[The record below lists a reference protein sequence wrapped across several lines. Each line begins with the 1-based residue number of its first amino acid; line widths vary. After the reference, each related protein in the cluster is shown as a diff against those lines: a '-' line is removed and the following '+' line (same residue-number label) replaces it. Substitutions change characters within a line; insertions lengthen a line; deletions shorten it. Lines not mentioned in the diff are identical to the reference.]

1 LKKVISLFLESL
13 RGEENNFTTGS
24 IRLAIFML
32 SVPMVLEMLMESLF
46 AVVDIFF
53 VARVSTDAVATVGLT
68 ESVLTLIYSVAWGIS
83 LAATSLISRRI
94 GENNPEA
101 AGHAAA
107 QTILLSFT
115 LGIFL
120 GLPGVIYAEELL
132 RFMGGSEKLIQA
144 GAGYTRIV
152 FTSTPIIVLLYSLGG
167 VLRGAGNAATSM
179 RALWIANAANMLLD
193 PLFIFG
199 LSFVP
204 GFGVMGAAIATS
216 TGRTIGVAYQL
227 YKMSD
232 HSGAFSIKSSQLV
245 PDWQVIRQLL
255 SLSFGTTFQ
264 FLIGSAS
271 WVFLNRIVA
280 SFGSDVTA
288 GYTIAIR
295 IIIFT
300 IMPAWGMANAAATLT
315 GQNLG
320 ANQPERAEKSVWQAA
335 YYNLIFMVTIA
346 VLFFIFAKELVLI
359 FDSTPSVVAVG
370 VQALRIICLGYFFYP
385 FGMVLSQ
392 AFNGAG
398 DTRTPLV
405 VNIICFWIIEIP
417 LAYALANFTGL
428 QANGVYASIAIAES
442 IMAVILI
449 VLFKRG
455 NWKKIAV

>member
-1 LKKVISLFLESL
+1 LKQIFTLFFEAL

-24 IRLAIFML
+24 IRKAIFML

-53 VARVSTDAVATVGLT
+53 VARVSTNAVATVGLT
-68 ESVLTLIYSVAWGIS
+68 ESVLTLIYSVAWG
-83 LAATSLISRRI
+83 LCTAATSLIARRI
-94 GENNPEA
+94 GENNAEG

-107 QTILLSFT
+107 QTVLLSFG
-115 LGIFL
+115 LGLVL
-120 GLPGVIYAEELL
+120 GLPGFLFAEQLL
-132 RFMGGSEKLIQA
+132 QFMGGSAALIRE
-144 GAGYTRIV
+144 GAGYTRLM
-152 FTSTPIIVLLYSLGG
+152 FASTPVIVMLYSLGG
-167 VLRGAGNAATSM
+167 VLRGAGNAATAM
-179 RALWIANAANMLLD
+179 RSLWVANGVNILLD

-216 TGRTIGVAYQL
+216 TGRGIGVAYQL
-227 YKMSD
+227 YKMTGT
-232 HSGAFSIKSSQLV
+232 SGAFTIKMSHLT
-245 PDWQVIRQLL
+245 PDFGIIKQLL
-255 SLSFGTTFQ
+255 SLAFGTTFQ

-320 ANQPERAEKSVWQAA
+320 ANQPDRAEQSVWKSAF
-335 YYNLIFMVTIA
+335 YNVVFMVSVA
-346 VLFFIFAKELVLI
+346 VVFFIFAENLVRI
-359 FDSTPSVVAVG
+359 FDQTPNVVAVG
-370 VQALRIICLGYFFYP
+370 VAALRIICLGYFFYP

-398 DTRTPLV
+398 DTRTPLIINV
-405 VNIICFWIIEIP
+405 ICFWIIEIP
-417 LAYALANFTGL
+417 LAYVLAHKTPL
-428 QANGVYASIAIAES
+428 AANGVYFSIAIAES
-442 IMAVILI
+442 IMAMMLI
-449 VLFKRG
+449 YLFRQGK
-455 NWKKIAV
+455 WKKMQV